1 MTDQKSLPDNL
12 SERSPSGDKQSSDS
26 NSSASSKNSADSDG
40 SHQRLRD
47 SACSDY
53 SEDFEDRRSALDTQ
67 GTERASGGEQPP
79 VSKEE
84 DTKKSKVT
92 CKKAQKKPAS
102 KMLQHWPRLGGRG
115 NRPQPGS
122 GRGEDGV
129 TLRLLSAR
137 LHKTKEL
144 RNEVCEL
151 QRELASARV
160 ENKML
165 KQLQYRHMKALVKFE
180 HEQSNLPQLL
190 SRHETEVRMLKEL
203 LRRSQEQDRCV
214 SRQLREAEGE
224 LWKTRET
231 LHKLKLLCSK
241 ANLAER
247 DELTS
252 RIALLSQK
260 LDSEQDRIQDLEKSL
275 SINTKNFN
283 HLLAAER
290 TKTREAN
297 ELIKKLQSEQRALH
311 QTITEKERQLAAK
324 NIYSNRMLQSIPK
337 VDISPPKQKVDN
349 AIQTEELA
357 SPIIPFSPHN
367 VLPNLDKKT
376 IAHEQ
381 REAHKETGDEDNEE
395 EARVSRRLR
404 REQEN
409 EKEEEAE
416 RLKKEYEQAEKRW
429 KEKEEK
435 KLLETVEDKRERE
448 EKEKAAQLLKDVIE
462 EEEGEK
468 QTEPEDQRNAVERL
482 PELGT
487 ELGESSGL
495 NESFNKGITR
505 LRRRY
510 RFTEQIENLHQGLP
524 VCKMSTYASHACS
537 KRRLSGLE
545 FPELASSFSGYEP
558 SFGKMCGRASEPR
571 HQPGDGTGDKAEK
584 GLLLPPPRQDKKSS
598 LIETL
603 FGSATGLENKP
614 SAPGGGVKTPDT
626 LAHLQMNKQ
635 NHTSRIQ
642 VPNKNRLNILD
653 PNLLPG
659 RVLDAS
665 TEDNENLILQ

>member
-1 MTDQKSLPDNL
+1 
-12 SERSPSGDKQSSDS
+12 
-26 NSSASSKNSADSDG
+26 
-40 SHQRLRD
+40 
-47 SACSDY
+47 
-53 SEDFEDRRSALDTQ
+53 
-67 GTERASGGEQPP
+67 
-79 VSKEE
+79 
-84 DTKKSKVT
+84 
-92 CKKAQKKPAS
+92 
-102 KMLQHWPRLGGRG
+102 MLQHWPRLGGRG

-260 LDSEQDRIQDLEKSL
+260 LDSEQDRIQ
-275 SINTKNFN
+275 
-283 HLLAAER
+283 
-290 TKTREAN
+290 
-297 ELIKKLQSEQRALH
+297 
-311 QTITEKERQLAAK
+311 EKERQLAAK

-416 RLKKEYEQAEKRW
+416 RLKK
-429 KEKEEK
+429 
-435 KLLETVEDKRERE
+435 
-448 EKEKAAQLLKDVIE
+448 
-462 EEEGEK
+462 G
-468 QTEPEDQRNAVERL
+468 
-482 PELGT
+482 
-487 ELGESSGL
+487 
-495 NESFNKGITR
+495 
-505 LRRRY
+505 
-510 RFTEQIENLHQGLP
+510 
-524 VCKMSTYASHACS
+524 
-537 KRRLSGLE
+537 
-545 FPELASSFSGYEP
+545 
-558 SFGKMCGRASEPR
+558 
-571 HQPGDGTGDKAEK
+571 
-584 GLLLPPPRQDKKSS
+584 
-598 LIETL
+598 
-603 FGSATGLENKP
+603 
-614 SAPGGGVKTPDT
+614 
-626 LAHLQMNKQ
+626 
-635 NHTSRIQ
+635 
-642 VPNKNRLNILD
+642 
-653 PNLLPG
+653 
-659 RVLDAS
+659 
-665 TEDNENLILQ
+665 

>member
-1 MTDQKSLPDNL
+1 MDSGLLLPSKFLRSHVL
-12 SERSPSGDKQSSDS
+12 SPPLSP
-26 NSSASSKNSADSDG
+26 
-40 SHQRLRD
+40 
-47 SACSDY
+47 
-53 SEDFEDRRSALDTQ
+53 
-67 GTERASGGEQPP
+67 
-79 VSKEE
+79 
-84 DTKKSKVT
+84 
-92 CKKAQKKPAS
+92 AQKKPAS

-311 QTITEKERQLAAK
+311 QTIT
-324 NIYSNRMLQSIPK
+324 
-337 VDISPPKQKVDN
+337 V
-349 AIQTEELA
+349 
-357 SPIIPFSPHN
+357 F
-367 VLPNLDKKT
+367 
-376 IAHEQ
+376 
-381 REAHKETGDEDNEE
+381 
-395 EARVSRRLR
+395 
-404 REQEN
+404 
-409 EKEEEAE
+409 
-416 RLKKEYEQAEKRW
+416 
-429 KEKEEK
+429 
-435 KLLETVEDKRERE
+435 
-448 EKEKAAQLLKDVIE
+448 LLKDVIE

-558 SFGKMCGRASEPR
+558 SFGKMCGRA
-571 HQPGDGTGDKAEK
+571 KK